1 MATIQARPT
10 RSGRTHYRVQIR
22 LGTGQASA
30 TFRTRGEARQW
41 AALTEGAL
49 RAQRQQP
56 RLAAAQHTL
65 ADVITRYRRDIL
77 PTKQPRTAAGQAIHL
92 AWWQDVLGTTRLR
105 DLTPA
110 ALVMWRD
117 ALARTHAP
125 ATVNRYVSTLSHA
138 LHLAMVEWQ
147 WLEESPLRRVH
158 RLPEPRGRVRY
169 LTDNERTRLLQACQA
184 SSTPALYPLVVLAL
198 STGARKMELLRLTW
212 QNIDLRRAQITL
224 EHTKNGE
231 RRALPLTGLA
241 LQEIA
246 RLAKVRRLGTTL
258 VFPRT
263 DGRKPLDIRHAWAQA
278 LQAAGIT
285 DCSFHDLR
293 HSCASYLAMSG
304 ASLVEIAAVLGHKT
318 LQMVQR
324 YAHLS
329 DAHTAG
335 VVERMTA
342 RIFADHYPPQLG

>member
-1 MATIQARPT
+1 MATIQARLT
-10 RSGRTHYRVQIR
+10 QSGRTHYRVQIR
-22 LGTGQASA
+22 LGSAHASA
-30 TFRTRGEARQW
+30 TFPTLGAARRW

-49 RAQRQQP
+49 RAQRQEP
-56 RLAAAQHTL
+56 TLEAAHHTL
-65 ADVITRYRRDIL
+65 ADVLTRYSRDIL
-77 PTKQPRTAAGQAIHL
+77 PTKSPRTAVNQAIHL
-92 AWWQDVLGTTRLR
+92 AWWQEALGTKRLI

-110 ALVMWRD
+110 CVVTCRD
-117 ALARTHAP
+117 RLAHDRAP

-138 LHLAMVEWQ
+138 LSVAAVEWQ
-147 WLEESPLRRVH
+147 WLPESPLRRVR
-158 RLPEPRGRVRY
+158 RLREPRGRVRY
-169 LTDNERTRLLQACQA
+169 LTDDERERLLQACQA

-198 STGARKMELLRLTW
+198 ATGARKMELLRLTW
-212 QNIDLRRAQITL
+212 QDIDLRRAQISL
-224 EHTKNGE
+224 EHTKNRE

-241 LQEIA
+241 LQEVE
-246 RLAKVRRLGTTL
+246 RLAKVRRLGTML
-258 VFPRT
+258 LFPRA
-263 DGRKPLDIRHAWAQA
+263 DGQKPLDIRYAWAQA

-285 DCSFHDLR
+285 ECRFHDLR

-335 VVERMTA
+335 VVGRMTA
-342 RIFADHYPPQLG
+342 MIFTDGQRSG